1 VALARAAQGQQL
13 NVESLADQEPMPQLT
28 MVQSLNLA
36 LDQSMQRDPDVLVM
50 GEDIAVNGGV
60 FRVTK
65 GLLEKYGE
73 KRVRDTALAEC
84 GIVGTAVGMAIY
96 GLKPV
101 AEIQFSG
108 FTVQAFDQIEQNMA
122 RYRNRTRGKYHI
134 QMVMRCPYG
143 GGIRAVEHHSES
155 REAYWAHTP
164 GLKVVIPSG
173 PRNARALLNA
183 AIQDPDPVVFYE
195 PKAVYRAFKEE
206 VPDEPELMEIGK
218 AKVVRQGTD
227 ITLISYGAMMRP
239 TLEAADDLKDIH
251 KISVEVIDLLSIKP
265 MDTETMV
272 ESVSKTG
279 RCVIVTE
286 APPTCSV
293 SAEIIARLN
302 EHAFEYLLAP
312 IKRVTGY
319 DIHFPFFQVEQHYL
333 PDSDSVIDA
342 VKKTLEWN

>member
-1 VALARAAQGQQL
+1 
-13 NVESLADQEPMPQLT
+13 
-28 MVQSLNLA
+28 MVQALNLA
-36 LDQSMQRDPDVLVM
+36 LDQALGADPDVLLL
-50 GEDIAVNGGV
+50 GEDIGVNGGV

-65 GLLEKYGE
+65 DLQAKYGT
-73 KRVRDTALAEC
+73 KRVRDAALAEC

-108 FTVQAFDQIEQNMA
+108 FTMQAFDQIEQNMA
-122 RYRNRTRGKYHI
+122 RYRNRTRGKHPI
-134 QMVMRCPYG
+134 NMVMRCPYG

-164 GLKVVIPSG
+164 GLTVVIPSG

-183 AIQDPDPVVFYE
+183 SINHGDPVIFYE

-206 VPDEPELMEIGK
+206 VPEEPETMEIGK
-218 AKVVRQGTD
+218 ATVVREGD
-227 ITLISYGAMMRP
+227 DLTLISYGAMMRP
-239 TLEAADDLKDIH
+239 TLEAADDLKDLHQINA
-251 KISVEVIDLLSIKP
+251 EVIDLLSIKP
-265 MDTETMV
+265 MDTQALAT
-272 ESVSKTG
+272 SVAKTG

-286 APPTCSV
+286 APRTCSV

-302 EHAFEYLLAP
+302 ETCFEYLLAP
-312 IKRVTGY
+312 IKRITGY

-333 PDSDSVIDA
+333 PDADTVVAA
-342 VKKTLEWN
+342 VRETVAWS

>member
-1 VALARAAQGQQL
+1 
-13 NVESLADQEPMPQLT
+13 MPQMT
-28 MVQSLNLA
+28 MVQALNLA
-36 LDQSMQRDPDVLVM
+36 LDQSMAADPDVLLL

-73 KRVRDTALAEC
+73 RRVRDTPLAEC
-84 GIVGTAVGMAIY
+84 GIVGTAVGMAIF

-108 FTVQAFDQIEQNMA
+108 FTMQAFDQIEQNMA
-122 RYRNRTRGKYHI
+122 RYRNRTRGRYQV

-183 AIQDPDPVVFYE
+183 AIADPDPVVFYE

-206 VPDEPELMEIGK
+206 VPDEPETMEIGK
-218 AKVVRQGTD
+218 AKVVREGND
-227 ITLISYGAMMRP
+227 ITLIAWGAMMRQA
-239 TLEAADDLKDIH
+239 LEAADDLRDLH
-251 KISVEVIDLLSIKP
+251 KASVEVIDLLSIKP
-265 MDTETMV
+265 MDTETLAA
-272 ESVSKTG
+272 SVSKTG
-279 RCVIVTE
+279 RCVIVAE
-286 APPTCSV
+286 APRTCSV

-302 EHAFEYLLAP
+302 EHCFEYLQAP
-312 IKRVTGY
+312 IRRVTGY

-333 PDSDSVIDA
+333 PDSDTVVA
-342 VKKTLEWN
+342 AARETLDWN